1 MPVKMSRLSIQRLP
15 NQLLPNQL
23 FSALTCITCLLSA
36 PAYSN
41 PIYADDFDADLP
53 PVPDG
58 IDTSLHT
65 GVWLLSF
72 TDVGIYESAD
82 YDGNITRTEVSATGR
97 VYSVIAPTS
106 VDDPETDTTTYD
118 HSRPRALDLSC
129 LPFYS
134 SDGGSKSLEDW
145 SGSYEQVN
153 YYYNPITDSETET
166 GSLSIEING
175 AELKGRGVF
184 RQHPAGFGGR
194 FNTDNLIAHSIGIR
208 GIKISDNASVLENE
222 DFETNISS
230 SCFGAIQKTTVKDGE
245 SEVET
250 VILPAYWQGT
260 NEQIINPPYF
270 DGYDFYAEIFSA
282 EQGTTDSYTL
292 ILK

>member
-1 MPVKMSRLSIQRLP
+1 MKTSLLFCGLLTLAASLP
-15 NQLLPNQL
+15 TNVL
-23 FSALTCITCLLSA
+23 AD
-36 PAYSN
+36 
-41 PIYADDFDADLP
+41 PIYADDFDAALP

-72 TDVGIYESAD
+72 TDVGVYESVD
-82 YDGNITRTEVSATGR
+82 YDGNITRTEISATGR

-106 VDDPETDTTTYD
+106 VNDSETDTTTYD
-118 HSRPRALDLSC
+118 HSRPGALALSC
-129 LPFYS
+129 LPFSS

-153 YYYNPITDSETET
+153 YYYNPITDAETET

-175 AELKGRGVF
+175 AELEGRGVF

-194 FNTDNLIAHSIGIR
+194 FNANNLIAHSIGIR
-208 GIKISDNASVLENE
+208 GIKISNNASVLENE
-222 DFETNISS
+222 DFETTISS
-230 SCFGAIQKTTVKDGE
+230 SCFGAIQKTTVKEGE
-245 SEVET
+245 REVET
-250 VILPAYWQGT
+250 VILPSHWQGT

-270 DGYDFYAEIFSA
+270 DGYDFHAEIFSA
-282 EQGTTDSYTL
+282 QQGTTDSYTL

>member
-1 MPVKMSRLSIQRLP
+1 VKTF
-15 NQLLPNQL
+15 LLPIRL
-23 FSALTCITCLLSA
+23 FSTLLLPSLISTTSLVSA
-36 PAYSN
+36 PAYSD

-53 PVPDG
+53 PAPDG

-72 TDVGIYESAD
+72 KDVGIYESAD

-97 VYSVIAPTS
+97 VYSVIEPTS
-106 VDDPETDTTTYD
+106 VNDPETDTTTFD
-118 HSRPRALDLSC
+118 HSRPKALSLSC
-129 LPFYS
+129 LPFDS

-153 YYYNPITDSETET
+153 YYYNPIADAEIET

-175 AELKGRGVF
+175 AELEGRGVF